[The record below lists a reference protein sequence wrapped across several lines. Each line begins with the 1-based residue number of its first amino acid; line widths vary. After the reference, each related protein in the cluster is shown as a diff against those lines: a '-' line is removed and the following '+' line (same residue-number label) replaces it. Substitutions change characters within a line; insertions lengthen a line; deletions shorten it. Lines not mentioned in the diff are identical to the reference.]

1 MTAVQ
6 LTRVEHLAT
15 QNGWEI
21 QKNVPLAPYT
31 TFRVGGPADLFI
43 TVPDGEAAKELL
55 CACRDSDT
63 PWLLLGNGSNL
74 LIGDE
79 GVRGVTWRFDPHT
92 AVCRLC
98 DDGETVTC
106 GAGTTL
112 TALCH
117 FARANSLSGLEFAF
131 GIPGTVG
138 GAVFMNAGAYDGQ
151 IADVVKGAT
160 LLTSAGELK
169 TVTAEEL
176 ALSYRHSRCME
187 TGDIVVDVTLQLKK
201 GDPDAITARMQELMD
216 RRRDKQP
223 LNYPSAGSFFKRPTG
238 YFAGALVEQCGLK
251 GFRVGGAM
259 VSEKHAGFVVNAGGA
274 TAKDITD
281 LAREVVRIVFEKTG
295 VTLEPEVRY
304 VGEPIWNLSL

>member
-6 LTRVEHLAT
+6 LTYIENLAI
-15 QNGWEI
+15 QNGWKI
-21 QKNVPLAPYT
+21 QKNAPLAPYT

-43 TVPDGEAAKELL
+43 TVPDGEAAKRLL
-55 CACRDSDT
+55 GACRDADI

-74 LIGDE
+74 LVGDQ
-79 GVRGVTWRFDPHT
+79 GVRGVTWRFDPQT
-92 AVCRLC
+92 AACHLC

-106 GAGTTL
+106 GAGMTL

-151 IADVVKGAT
+151 MADVVQSAT
-160 LLTSAGELK
+160 VLTSAGELQ

-187 TGDIVVDVTLQLKK
+187 TGDVVVDVTLKLKK
-201 GDPDAITARMQELMD
+201 GDPDAITAKMQELMD
-216 RRRDKQP
+216 RRRGKQP
-223 LNYPSAGSFFKRPTG
+223 LNYPSAGSFFKRPPG
-238 YFAGALVEQCGLK
+238 HFAGALIEQCELK
-251 GFRVGGAM
+251 GFQVGGAQ

-281 LAREVVRIVFEKTG
+281 LANEVVRIVREQTG

-304 VGEPIWNLSL
+304 VGEPVWNLSL